1 MTEAVGMSAHE
12 RDLRERVAE
21 VQEANIDGLPEG
33 TVIDMVRVPVGV
45 LRGLLHDMDLWREIA
60 RTEIDLMSFDA
71 RVRVARTILDEAY
84 PETIFP
90 RIALVEGENRI
101 VVERGNLGPP
111 YVKLLREVIDMIEKT
126 R

>member
-12 RDLRERVAE
+12 RDLRRTVEDWG
-21 VQEANIDGLPEG
+21 ANK
-33 TVIDMVRVPVGV
+33 VIPVSTGV
-45 LRGLLHDMDLWREIA
+45 LQGILHDMDLWREIA